1 MTMTKNLLVVS
12 PVPSHPQDAGNK
24 KRIYSLF
31 KYLQAKSF
39 KIHYLLYDVHGNGY
53 TCNKS
58 SYEAMKAEWDYFDF
72 LLPSPDRHKVFVN
85 LRTKLLNSPRY
96 SAIASKGISL
106 PIQYKID
113 DWCSDALLN
122 FVNWKCRNFD
132 ISTVFVEYVFLSKLL
147 EFLPANIFKVIDTH
161 DVFANRNIYMFKN
174 TINSR
179 FFTTPPKE
187 EIKGLNRADL
197 VIAIQEEE
205 KKYFQA
211 GTTSEVIELTH
222 LEEEKFIYKQY
233 NSLASVGIIA
243 SSNPINVRSVQVFL
257 DLIAETNSLSS
268 IKIYI
273 AGSVSVKVSCSLPN
287 VILLGQVDYLEYFY
301 NLADLYINPMIAGTG
316 IKIKTLE
323 AFSYGVPLLSTDI
336 GSVGTGS
343 VFDFHNF
350 PSLKELISHLD
361 NIYYNQTSLNIYQEA
376 SKSCFHTYKKNLNL
390 QLDSLLAHVYR

>member
-1 MTMTKNLLVVS
+1 MPHSKDLLVVS

-31 KYLQAKSF
+31 KFLQTKSF

-53 TCNKS
+53 TCDES
-58 SYEAMKAEWDYFDF
+58 TYDAMSAEWDYFDF
-72 LLPSPDRHKVFVN
+72 LLPSSDRHKGFGN

-96 SAIASKGISL
+96 SAIASKGIYL

-113 DWCSDALLN
+113 DWCSDALIN
-122 FVNWKCRNFD
+122 FVNWKCKNFA

-161 DVFANRNIYMFKN
+161 DVFANRNLYMFKN

-179 FFTTPPKE
+179 FFTTSPKE
-187 EIKGLNRADL
+187 EIKGLNRSNL

-205 KKYFQA
+205 KKYFEER
-211 GTTSEVIELTH
+211 TTSEVIELTH

-233 NSLASVGIIA
+233 NSLTSVGIIA
-243 SSNPINVRSVQVFL
+243 SSNPINVRSVQSFL
-257 DLIAETNSLSS
+257 DLIVETKNLSS

-273 AGSVSVKVSCSLPN
+273 AGSVSGKISCSLPN
-287 VILLGQVDYLEYFY
+287 VVILGQIDYLEHFY
-301 NLADLYINPMIAGTG
+301 NLADLYINPMIVGTG

-323 AFSYGVPLLSTDI
+323 AFSYGVPLLSTEI

-343 VFDFHNF
+343 TYKFHNF
-350 PSLKELISHLD
+350 PNLKELINHLD
-361 NIYYNQTSLNIYQEA
+361 NLYVNQTSLESYQEA
-376 SKSCFHTYKKNLNL
+376 SKACFLSYRKNLNL
-390 QLDSLLAHVYR
+390 QLNSLLARLDR